1 MSATL
6 KDVGHAAMRN
16 LLGTFVTGKAGFSI
30 DANAN
35 DVQTTTAVTYY
46 INGLAYTY
54 AIDAAIDISAE
65 VTNLADIADLPAG
78 YTCLYVFEIDS
89 AGAFTVA
96 AGEQVLTAD
105 ITAGTKSVD
114 VPIPTA
120 DTVCP
125 FAMLKVVNGQASAD
139 FVLGTTALDTAGI
152 TDTYYDITR
161 IPASVA

>member
-6 KDVGHAAMRN
+6 RDVGHAAMRN
-16 LLGTFVTGKAGFSI
+16 LLGNYCNGVCIFAI

-35 DVQTTTAVTYY
+35 DVQTGAAVDFF
-46 INGLAYTY
+46 IGGVGYTY

-65 VTNLADIADLPAG
+65 VTNIADIEDLPAG

-114 VPIPTA
+114 VPSATS

-125 FAMLKVVNGQASAD
+125 FAMLKVDNGQASAI
-139 FVLGTTALDTAGI
+139 FALGTTSLATAGV
-152 TDTYYDITR
+152 TDTYYNISR